1 MAVAVAA
8 VAPAACGSPPERPP
22 RVVQSA
28 PTAVNQADIVR
39 VRSALPDG
47 HEVGDLQGPLS
58 AAALWGFGSGWA
70 ATPPQCAALADPA
83 PADRTARGLSASG
96 PGGTLFVVVATAPAG
111 APAPEVLDQC
121 GRWAMRF
128 GHTTAE
134 VTRTEGPAI
143 EGAQTIAWQAQARTV
158 VEAGSETTAD
168 AWTAIAYFDS
178 HVAFVTLVTDPGS
191 SDPPLESGFA
201 AGLLDTTVAT
211 LRR

>member
-1 MAVAVAA
+1 
-8 VAPAACGSPPERPP
+8 
-22 RVVQSA
+22 
-28 PTAVNQADIVR
+28 
-39 VRSALPDG
+39 
-47 HEVGDLQGPLS
+47 
-58 AAALWGFGSGWA
+58 
-70 ATPPQCAALADPA
+70 
-83 PADRTARGLSASG
+83 
-96 PGGTLFVVVATAPAG
+96 VVATAPAG